1 MATLYVV
8 HCVDT
13 EGPLE
18 ETLNAT
24 FERLSQEKGI
34 DFEASIETLIKLQN
48 QEINLKGREQEIK
61 DYIAPKRL
69 AYLDSWEQV
78 EKMIFSVTNEEFR
91 YRFSD
96 SKGNP
101 YTFSWFIVD
110 TVGYKDNPRR
120 KAVGFHTIWD
130 QYQRF
135 LSGRIFNDVFG
146 WHFHTVPVNSHALH
160 YNSCWTNNDWH
171 EQSITRRLIERNHF
185 PSLFRAGGVIERL
198 DCSFWLEQFI
208 PYDYS
213 CASLENHDG
222 QAGQMMDWRFA
233 DTNWGAYHPCLY
245 DYRRKG
251 NMRRFILRCLDV
263 DSNHHSLTP
272 EEIEKAFI
280 QVNNGTSTILSYSC
294 HDRRDIRPKIEFVHS
309 TIDTICKKYPHVEWI
324 YANAQEAIQQCYSV
338 PKCSPLK
345 FTCTLRKNTLFI
357 ESNEKL
363 FGPHPFLA
371 VQEGDLFYRDNVT
384 IESERLWAY
393 QMIRPKSVNKI
404 GIAGAN
410 LAGDVGLTILDFG

>member
-135 LSGRIFNDVFG
+135 LSGRIFNPIKYI
-146 WHFHTVPVNSHALH
+146 H
-160 YNSCWTNNDWH
+160 C
-171 EQSITRRLIERNHF
+171 LI
-185 PSLFRAGGVIERL
+185 
-198 DCSFWLEQFI
+198 
-208 PYDYS
+208 
-213 CASLENHDG
+213 
-222 QAGQMMDWRFA
+222 
-233 DTNWGAYHPCLY
+233 
-245 DYRRKG
+245 
-251 NMRRFILRCLDV
+251 
-263 DSNHHSLTP
+263 
-272 EEIEKAFI
+272 
-280 QVNNGTSTILSYSC
+280 
-294 HDRRDIRPKIEFVHS
+294 
-309 TIDTICKKYPHVEWI
+309 
-324 YANAQEAIQQCYSV
+324 
-338 PKCSPLK
+338 
-345 FTCTLRKNTLFI
+345 
-357 ESNEKL
+357 
-363 FGPHPFLA
+363 
-371 VQEGDLFYRDNVT
+371 
-384 IESERLWAY
+384 
-393 QMIRPKSVNKI
+393 
-404 GIAGAN
+404 
-410 LAGDVGLTILDFG
+410 